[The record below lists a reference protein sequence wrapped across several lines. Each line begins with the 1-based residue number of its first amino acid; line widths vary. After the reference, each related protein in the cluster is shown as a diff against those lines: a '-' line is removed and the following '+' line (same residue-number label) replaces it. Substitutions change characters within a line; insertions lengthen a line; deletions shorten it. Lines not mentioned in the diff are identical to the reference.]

1 MNRIF
6 GVFLAQ
12 HMFTVFIKLEI
23 VVVNSIRGRK
33 DVMNTDLDTMS
44 L

>member
-1 MNRIF
+1 MSRIF
-6 GVFLAQ
+6 GVFLDQ

-23 VVVNSIRGRK
+23 VVVNSIRGSK
-33 DVMNTDLDTMS
+33 AVMNIDLDTMS